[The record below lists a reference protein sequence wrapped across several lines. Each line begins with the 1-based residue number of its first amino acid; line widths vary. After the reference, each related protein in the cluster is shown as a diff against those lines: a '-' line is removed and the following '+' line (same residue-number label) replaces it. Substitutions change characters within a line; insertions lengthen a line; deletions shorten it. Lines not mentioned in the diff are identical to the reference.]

1 MFMLENIKGKVRYNE
16 RLKEHTSFKIGGV
29 VKFFIQPKDL
39 VDLKTALAG
48 LKENNVRPYI
58 IGNGSN
64 ILAFDRRL
72 DLGVINLNSAYFKRI
87 RKDGNKIIAAAG
99 VSLKDLLSFS
109 KNKSLSG
116 LEFLAG
122 IPGSLGG
129 ALIMNAGSYGQSIG
143 NLVCRI
149 KVIDYNNRIKIL
161 KRKDLHFKY
170 RSSSFKDCVI
180 LEAHLKLSKARKK
193 DIADKIKE
201 HLVLRFKSQDYR
213 YPSCGCFFKNPKGNS
228 AGRLI
233 DLCGLKGRQ
242 IGGAAI
248 SDRHAN
254 FIINVRHAKSDDV
267 LKLMSLAIKKVRD
280 RFNINL
286 EPEVKILQGE

>member
-1 MFMLENIKGKVRYNE
+1 MLENIRGRVRYNE
-16 RLKEHTSFKIGGV
+16 RLKEHTSFKIGGA

-39 VDLKTALAG
+39 ADLKTALAE
-48 LKENNVRPYI
+48 LRENKVRPYI

-64 ILAFDRRL
+64 ILAFDGRL
-72 DLGVINLNSAYFKRI
+72 DLGVINLSAAYFKRI
-87 RKDGNKIIAAAG
+87 RRSGNKIVAAAG
-99 VSLKDLLSFS
+99 VALKDLLSFS
-109 KNKSLSG
+109 RDKSLSG

-143 NLVCRI
+143 SLVTQI

-161 KRKDLHFKY
+161 KKKDFDFNY
-170 RSSSFKDCVI
+170 RSSNLANCII

-193 DIADKIKE
+193 DIAERIKE
-201 HLVLRFKSQDYR
+201 HIALRSKSQDYR

-254 FIINVRHAKSDDV
+254 FIINVRNAKSEDV
-267 LKLMSLAIKKVRD
+267 LKLMSLAIKRVQDK
-280 RFNINL
+280 FNINL